1 MSKRKYYAVRVGTVP
16 GIYLTWD
23 DAKKQVQG
31 FSGAKYKSFEDIL
44 EAEKYL
50 LGEDNEGER
59 KKSYIEKLNDEIKEE
74 IDRLEPD
81 QVIAFVDGSYSSDVD
96 GEERYG
102 YGAVLITKESEVC
115 LSGSYNNM
123 DFMVS
128 RNVAG
133 EIEGVRNAILWAIEN
148 KKKEIIVYYDY
159 KGIEKWAKKEW
170 KANKELTVGYRD
182 FYDEKSKL
190 IKVEFRHVKAHS
202 GIYYNERADELAKES
217 LFMPVE
223 KQSIIHSTLKSS

>member
-1 MSKRKYYAVRVGTVP
+1 MSKRKYYAVRAGTVP

-23 DAKKQVQG
+23 DAKEQVQG
-31 FSGAKYKSFEDIL
+31 FSGAQYKSFEDIL

-59 KKSYIEKLNDEIKEE
+59 KKSYIEKLNDEIEE
-74 IDRLEPD
+74 VIDRLEPD

-115 LSGSYNNM
+115 LSGSYDNM
-123 DFMVS
+123 DYMTS

-133 EIEGVRNAILWAIEN
+133 EIEGVKNAIQWAIEN
-148 KKKEIIVYYDY
+148 KKREIIVYYDY
-159 KGIEKWAKKEW
+159 EGIEKWAKKEW
-170 KANKELTVGYRD
+170 KTNKDLTIGYSK
-182 FYDEKSKL
+182 FYDEKSKY
-190 IKVEFRHVKAHS
+190 IKVQFRHVKAHS
-202 GIYYNERADELAKES
+202 GIYYNEKADELAKKS
-217 LFMPVE
+217 LYMPVE
-223 KQSIIHSTLKSS
+223 KPSVVNTSLE